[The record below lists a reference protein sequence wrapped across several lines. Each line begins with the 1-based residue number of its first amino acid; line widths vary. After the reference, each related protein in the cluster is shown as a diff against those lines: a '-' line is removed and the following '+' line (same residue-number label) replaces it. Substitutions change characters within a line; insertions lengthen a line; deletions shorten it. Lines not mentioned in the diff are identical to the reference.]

1 MQLVVAIEGS
11 DQCKII
17 ELPDNADLEI
27 LVQMI
32 QADYQLILS
41 NQVLFNEGTNQPINY
56 TSNNRSVK
64 LMNLGIYDGTSLS
77 IRPGNTTTSS
87 PNTQWPSTGSS
98 MASHSSSS
106 PFSTPIV
113 PSNHHHYSLPPV
125 KQHWF
130 QYSIDELLL
139 HATEGTQLFNA
150 FEYSGMSELVLAIRS
165 RDRKALGTMI
175 LKANMQ
181 LYNAEKVH
189 HVDDDVHDMMM
200 LMKVVM
206 KIVVMMMMMMIIA
219 IYLPHILIIAYHHHH
234 NR

>member
-17 ELPDNADLEI
+17 ELPDDADLEI

-56 TSNNRSVK
+56 ASNNRSVK

-77 IRPGNTTTSS
+77 IRPSSTSIS
-87 PNTQWPSTGSS
+87 PNTQWPTAGSS
-98 MASHSSSS
+98 SIASPYRSA
-106 PFSTPIV
+106 PFSSPIV
-113 PSNHHHYSLPPV
+113 PSNHSLPPV

-139 HATEGTQLFNA
+139 HAAEGTQLFHA
-150 FEYSGMSELVLAIRS
+150 FEYSGMKELVQAIRVK
-165 RDRKALGTMI
+165 DRKALGTII

-181 LYNAEKVH
+181 LYNAEKVLRACVAICLS
-189 HVDDDVHDMMM
+189 VDG
-200 LMKVVM
+200 
-206 KIVVMMMMMMIIA
+206 
-219 IYLPHILIIAYHHHH
+219 
-234 NR
+234 

>member
-17 ELPDNADLEI
+17 ELPDDSDLEI

-56 TSNNRSVK
+56 ASNNRSVK

-77 IRPGNTTTSS
+77 IRPDNTSIS
-87 PNTQWPSTGSS
+87 PNTQWPTTGSS
-98 MASHSSSS
+98 SIASPYRSA
-106 PFSTPIV
+106 PFSSPIV
-113 PSNHHHYSLPPV
+113 PSNHSLPPV

-139 HATEGTQLFNA
+139 HAAEGTQLFHA
-150 FEYSGMSELVLAIRS
+150 FEYSGMKELVQAIRVK
-165 RDRKALGTMI
+165 DRKALGTII

-181 LYNAEKVH
+181 LYNAEKVLRACLAICLS
-189 HVDDDVHDMMM
+189 VDGW
-200 LMKVVM
+200 LSLS
-206 KIVVMMMMMMIIA
+206 
-219 IYLPHILIIAYHHHH
+219 Y
-234 NR
+234 

>member
-17 ELPDNADLEI
+17 ELPDDADLEI
-27 LVQMI
+27 LVQMV

-56 TSNNRSVK
+56 ASNNRSVK

-77 IRPGNTTTSS
+77 IRPSNTSS
-87 PNTQWPSTGSS
+87 GPNTQWPTTGSS
-98 MASHSSSS
+98 VASPYRSA
-106 PFSTPIV
+106 PFSSPIV
-113 PSNHHHYSLPPV
+113 PSNHSLPPV

-139 HATEGTQLFNA
+139 HAAEGTQLFHA
-150 FEYSGMSELVLAIRS
+150 FEYSGMKELVQAIRVK
-165 RDRKALGTMI
+165 DRKALGTII

-181 LYNAEKVH
+181 LYNAEKVRACVAACLS
-189 HVDDDVHDMMM
+189 VDGWLCPSSVT
-200 LMKVVM
+200 LG
-206 KIVVMMMMMMIIA
+206 
-219 IYLPHILIIAYHHHH
+219 
-234 NR
+234 